1 MPNYIK
7 GLDRIVRNFDKL
19 TLRDINTNAALAG
32 AEVIRE
38 QASQNAPRGETGN
51 LSRLEITKVAVK
63 KQDRVVVKIGPS
75 TTAFY
80 GMFIEL
86 GTVHMAPE
94 PFLGPALEQKM
105 SEAIQETTAVI
116 QFALAAQP
124 E

>member
-7 GLDRIVRNFDKL
+7 GLDELVRNYDKL
-19 TLRDINTNAALAG
+19 TLKDINTNAALAG

-51 LSRLEITKVAVK
+51 LARLEITKVAVK
-63 KQDRVVVKIGPS
+63 KQDRVIVKIGPS
-75 TTAFY
+75 KDVFY
-80 GMFIEL
+80 GLFIEL
-86 GTVHMAPE
+86 GTVHMAPN